1 MSPLLLAVLRQL
13 SHEDFLSGEVL
24 AKRLGCSRATVNNA
38 IREAAGGGV
47 PVHAVHGRGYRLAR
61 PLSWLAPDRLRA
73 EFAPRGVSLRCFDQ
87 LPSTNTHLLEWAQSG
102 APHRA
107 LVVSEWQSEGR
118 GRRGRAWHGELG
130 GALTFSLLWR
140 SSRPVA
146 ELSGLS
152 LAVGASLV
160 GALRDLGL
168 ARAMVKWP
176 NDILVDDAKLA
187 GVLIELT
194 GDMLGPSAAV
204 IGVGINVLGGE
215 ALTETVGQ
223 PVTDLRRHVG
233 PLDRNDLLLALVS
246 GLDGGLGRFE
256 REGFAGFRQAWQ
268 DCHAHQNRPVR
279 VHTGQGEPILG
290 RAVGV
295 DEQGA
300 LLLDTGS
307 GVRRFHAGEVSL
319 RADAP

>member
-13 SHEDFLSGEVL
+13 SHEDFLSGEIL

-38 IREAAGGGV
+38 IREAAAGGV
-47 PVHAVHGRGYRLAR
+47 SVHAVHGRGYRLAR
-61 PLSWLAPDRLRA
+61 PLSWLVPDRLHG
-73 EFAPRGVSLRCFDQ
+73 EFAPRGICLRCFDQ

-107 LVVSEWQSEGR
+107 LVVSELQSAGR
-118 GRRGRAWHGELG
+118 GRRGRSWHGGLG
-130 GALTFSLLWR
+130 SGLTFSLLWR

-152 LAVGASLV
+152 LAVGAALV
-160 GALRDLGL
+160 GALREFGL
-168 ARAMVKWP
+168 DRAMVKWP
-176 NDILVDDAKLA
+176 NDVQVDDAKLA

-204 IGVGINVLGGE
+204 IGVGVNVLGGE
-215 ALTETVGQ
+215 ALTEEVGQ
-223 PVTDLRRHVG
+223 PVTDMQRHVG
-233 PLDRNDLLLALVS
+233 PVDRNDLLLVLVA
-246 GLDGGLGRFE
+246 GLDASLGRFE
-256 REGFAGFRQAWQ
+256 REGFGGFRQAWQ

-279 VHTGQGEPILG
+279 VHTGQGETILG

-307 GVRRFHAGEVSL
+307 GLMRFHAGEVSL
-319 RADAP
+319 RAEAA